1 MLSETTSQLSLSEL
15 CLKLIFFLLF
25 LIPSVIQIVFG
36 SKNIKNCPSNSF
48 IPYWLIIFGLILLF
62 IGIFACIDLNIYI
75 MVFNCV
81 ICIWFIIWIVI
92 GSFLMYNIYLSRN
105 VTKNVNKNFQFHT
118 IKKLILKDESKM
130 KDCNSD
136 ILLISYISLTLVYSL
151 VIIFLSIF
159 MCKYIFKFIMFVFA
173 FINIQLMT
181 CDFFLFEEN

>member
-1 MLSETTSQLSLSEL
+1 MIIQVFFLFFSYLILKLIYFNKDAEEQRPFYNLILSETTSKPSLSEI
-15 CLKLIFFLLF
+15 CFRSIFFLLF

-92 GSFLMYNIYLSRN
+92 GSFLMHNIYFSRN
-105 VTKNVNKNFQFHT
+105 V
-118 IKKLILKDESKM
+118 IK
-130 KDCNSD
+130 
-136 ILLISYISLTLVYSL
+136 
-151 VIIFLSIF
+151 
-159 MCKYIFKFIMFVFA
+159 
-173 FINIQLMT
+173 
-181 CDFFLFEEN
+181 